1 MKRGHIVGGTV
12 TVGAVPWALA
22 WANRRTSW
30 VLDVLAES
38 RDAAFRGV
46 SAAPKYRRRHLLSVS
61 RTRDATIVA
70 LAAEQ
75 RSAGPRCMNLN
86 IHFTLNPSA
95 VQRSSVC
102 HRCRTKSKYAEYKKA
117 EHCSCSNILYCHP
130 CWEAL
135 GRFCSVCHY
144 RQCCCLHKRVIKQ

>member
-22 WANRRTSW
+22 WANRRMSW

-38 RDAAFRGV
+38 GDAAFRGV

-70 LAAEQ
+70 FAAE
-75 RSAGPRCMNLN
+75 N
-86 IHFTLNPSA
+86 
-95 VQRSSVC
+95 
-102 HRCRTKSKYAEYKKA
+102 
-117 EHCSCSNILYCHP
+117 
-130 CWEAL
+130 
-135 GRFCSVCHY
+135 CSVAP
-144 RQCCCLHKRVIKQ
+144 R